1 MQTVDVQQDFSL
13 PVARV
18 YAYLSEH
25 ENLGPLF
32 GATITR
38 VKDGDTERNG
48 VGSVRQLKIG
58 PLPPLQETIVE
69 AVPDAL
75 IRYRITQGGAPIR
88 DHEGVMRFTS
98 TPSGGTH
105 LDYQIRLGSEVPL
118 VDRIVKAGLTR
129 NIRRGLKLVQ
139 DKA

>member
-105 LDYQIRLGSEVPL
+105 LDYQIRLGSSVPL
-118 VDRIVKAGLTR
+118 ADRIVKAGLTR
-129 NIRRGLKLVQ
+129 NIKRGLKRVETL
-139 DKA
+139 A

>member
-13 PVARV
+13 PVDRV

-25 ENLGPLF
+25 EHLGPLF

-48 VGSVRQLKIG
+48 VGSVRRLKIG
-58 PLPPLQETIVE
+58 PLPSLLETITEV
-69 AVPDAL
+69 VPNAL
-75 IRYRITQGGAPIR
+75 IRYRITQGGRPIR

-98 TPSGGTH
+98 TPGGGTH
-105 LDYQIRLGSEVPL
+105 LDYQIRLRSEVPL

-129 NIRRGLKLVQ
+129 NISRGLKQVE

>member
-13 PVARV
+13 PVDRV

-25 ENLGPLF
+25 EHLGALF

-48 VGSVRQLKIG
+48 VGSVRRLKIG
-58 PLPPLQETIVE
+58 PLPSLQETVVE
-69 AVPDAL
+69 AVPNAL
-75 IRYRITQGGAPIR
+75 IRYRITQGGRPIR
-88 DHEGVMRFTS
+88 DHEGVMRFTT
-98 TPSGGTH
+98 TPDGGTH

-129 NIRRGLKLVQ
+129 NIRRGLRQVQ

>member
-13 PVARV
+13 PVDRV

-25 ENLGPLF
+25 EHLGPLF

-38 VKDGDTERNG
+38 VKDGDTDRNG
-48 VGSVRQLKIG
+48 VGSVRRLKIG
-58 PLPPLQETIVE
+58 PLPSLQETIVE
-69 AVPDAL
+69 AVPNAL
-75 IRYRITQGGAPIR
+75 IRYRITHGGRPIR

-98 TPSGGTH
+98 KPDGGTH

-129 NIRRGLKLVQ
+129 NIRRGLKQVE